1 MFDDR
6 RDNGILGIIESVFDF
21 IGWLLYVL
29 IWVPV
34 TWVFKLLGHFVKDV
48 ATVVYG
54 KIVQLTVVFVF
65 GLLVYFFQTHLK

>member
-48 ATVVYG
+48 ATGVYG
-54 KIVQLTVVFVF
+54 KIVQLTVVFVL

>member
-6 RDNGILGIIESVFDF
+6 RNNGILGIIESIFDF
-21 IGWLLYVL
+21 IGWLLYIL
-29 IWVPV
+29 IWVPI
-34 TWVFKLLGHFVKDV
+34 TWVFSLLSHFIKDV
-48 ATVVYG
+48 ATGVYG

>member
-34 TWVFKLLGHFVKDV
+34 TWVFKLLGHSVKGV
-48 ATVVYG
+48 ATGVYG